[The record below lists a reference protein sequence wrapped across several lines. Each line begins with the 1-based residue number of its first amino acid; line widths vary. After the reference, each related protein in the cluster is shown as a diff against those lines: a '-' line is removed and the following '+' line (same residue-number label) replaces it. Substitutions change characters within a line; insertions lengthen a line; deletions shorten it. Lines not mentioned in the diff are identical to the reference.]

1 VKKIMDSLIL
11 AMSMFTTCPLPR
23 REYDSSS
30 LSYMMAFFPL
40 TGLYIAAIGAAV
52 YYLSAWLEI
61 SSILRAALILL
72 ALIAASGGIHLDGFA
87 DAADAFF
94 SRRDAEK
101 MLEIMHD
108 VHLGAFAVLAL
119 FSVLLLQFAA
129 LQSILTGAE
138 QRLMAAAFILP
149 VFSRSLSGLYSISLP
164 SARSD
169 GMHYDYRQR
178 SSGTVRS
185 ILIAFLLLSS
195 GGIVLSA
202 HYSGVITVVLA
213 ALLSWFFARF
223 SLRKFAG
230 ATGDLAG
237 FLLVLL
243 ETTALLTLALSHS
256 LPAWF

>member
-1 VKKIMDSLIL
+1 MKKIMDSLIL

-40 TGLYIAAIGAAV
+40 AGLNIALLGAAV
-52 YYLSAWLEI
+52 YYLTALLEI
-61 SSILRAALILL
+61 SSLLRAALILF
-72 ALIAASGGIHLDGFA
+72 ALIAGSGGIHLDGFA
-87 DAADAFF
+87 DASDALF
-94 SRRDAEK
+94 SRRDAKK

-108 VHLGAFAVLAL
+108 VHVGAFAVISLL
-119 FSVLLLQFAA
+119 LVLLLQFAA
-129 LQSILTGAE
+129 LQSLLAVTE
-138 QRLMAAAFILP
+138 ERLMTAVFILP

-169 GMHYDYRQR
+169 GMHYDYRQK
-178 SSGTVRS
+178 SSGTVLS
-185 ILIAFLLLSS
+185 ILIVFLLLSS
-195 GGIVLSA
+195 AGIILSA
-202 HYSGVITVVLA
+202 HYSGVMTVILA
-213 ALLSWFFARF
+213 ILISYFFDRY
-223 SLRKFAG
+223 SLQIFEG

-243 ETTALLTLALSHS
+243 ETTALLVLALSHS